1 MRRVGMT
8 ERAEREAGRRAKTA
22 RFDMQRK
29 GRAVGVGE
37 TAGFI
42 TVGVE
47 AQTDRLLGAAAPAND
62 GGALMNA
69 GAHYQAYSVESA
81 GVDHA

>member
-1 MRRVGMT
+1 M
-8 ERAEREAGRRAKTA
+8 
-22 RFDMQRK
+22 
-29 GRAVGVGE
+29 GVGE

-42 TVGVE
+42 KVGVE

-62 GGALMNA
+62 GELDLMNA
-69 GAHYQAYSVESA
+69 GAPYQAYSVESA